1 MNINQM
7 KASIA
12 KFRKADLSVIK
23 DAKLRAK
30 GQKLQ
35 DKEKGFTLL
44 ELLVVIALLA
54 TLATAALIAY
64 ENVGDNAQAAAAA
77 NTASTIDRAIRTYK
91 AVEGVYPNQW
101 DNLADAA
108 AASTSPIPFAPE
120 AMTSFLATWVAPAS
134 GAAFHDE
141 VTEALEEAGIEELQM
156 VTGIGIDVAPNRA
169 HNESTNPG
177 LAAEYEIE
185 DLGIDGQNLA
195 VVPTG
200 TCGAAPA
207 FGGAIPTVAYDGV
220 TAPTANEI
228 QNAYADI
235 LEGDECHMVVAFGFG
250 GDAAASTSFSRVAVA
265 QSPTYA
271 RQEVVDPSSEYAR
284 FIGLFHLAELADT
297 DGTDG
302 PTAGDTWEVRD
313 TARLLAVI
321 ATDGSN
327 IDQLNADA
335 QAN

>member
-1 MNINQM
+1 MNINEM
-7 KASIA
+7 KSAIS

-23 DAKLRAK
+23 DDKLRAK

-35 DKEKGFTLL
+35 GKQKGFTLL

-64 ENVGDNAQAAAAA
+64 ENVGDNAEAAAAA

-101 DNLADAA
+101 DNLADAT
-108 AASTSPIPFAPE
+108 AASTSSIPFAP
-120 AMTSFLATWVAPAS
+120 AGMGSFLATWVAPAS
-134 GAAFHDE
+134 GAAFHDAI
-141 VTEALEEAGIEELQM
+141 TEALEEAGIEELQM
-156 VTGIGIDVAPNRA
+156 VTGIGTDVPPNRA
-169 HNESTNPG
+169 HNESANPG

-185 DLGIDGQNLA
+185 EDGIDGQNLA
-195 VVPTG
+195 VIPTN

-207 FGGAIPTVAYDGV
+207 FGGAIPTVSYDG
-220 TAPTANEI
+220 TAATTNEI

-271 RQEVVDPSSEYAR
+271 RQDEVDPSTEYAR
-284 FIGLFHLAELADT
+284 FIGLFHLAELEDT
-297 DGTDG
+297 DGDDA
-302 PTAGDTWEVRD
+302 PSAGDTWEVRD

-327 IDQLNADA
+327 IDDLNADA

>member
-1 MNINQM
+1 M
-7 KASIA
+7 KSAIS

-23 DAKLRAK
+23 DDKLRAK

-35 DKEKGFTLL
+35 GKQKGFTLL

-64 ENVGDNAQAAAAA
+64 ENVGDNAEAAAAA

-101 DNLADAA
+101 DNLADAT
-108 AASTSPIPFAPE
+108 AASTDAIPFAPA

-141 VTEALEEAGIEELQM
+141 ITEALEEAGIEELQM
-156 VTGIGIDVAPNRA
+156 VTGIDADVPPNRA
-169 HNESTNPG
+169 HNESVNG
-177 LAAEYEIE
+177 QAAEYEIE
-185 DLGIDGQNLA
+185 EDGIDGQNLA
-195 VVPTG
+195 VIPTG
-200 TCGAAPA
+200 ACAAGPA
-207 FGGAIPTVAYDGV
+207 FGGTIPTTAWDGTTVA
-220 TAPTANEI
+220 TANEI

-271 RQEVVDPSSEYAR
+271 RQEVVDPSTEYAR
-284 FIGLFHLAELADT
+284 YIGLFHLAELADT
-297 DGTDG
+297 DDDG
-302 PTAGDTWEVRD
+302 VVSAGDTWEVRD
-313 TARLLAVI
+313 SARLLAVI

-327 IDQLNADA
+327 IDDLNADA

>member
-1 MNINQM
+1 MNINEI
-7 KASIA
+7 KSAIS
-12 KFRKADLSVIK
+12 KFRKADLAVIK
-23 DAKLRAK
+23 DDKLRAK

-35 DKEKGFTLL
+35 GKQKGFTLL

-64 ENVGDNAQAAAAA
+64 ENVGDNAEAAAAA

-101 DNLADAA
+101 DNLADAT
-108 AASTSPIPFAPE
+108 AASTSPIPFAPA

-134 GAAFHDE
+134 GTAFHDE
-141 VTEALEEAGIEELQM
+141 ITEALEEAGIEELQM
-156 VTGIGIDVAPNRA
+156 VTGIGADVPPNRA
-169 HNESTNPG
+169 HNESVNPG

-185 DLGIDGQNLA
+185 EDGIDGQNLA
-195 VVPTG
+195 VIPTG
-200 TCGAAPA
+200 ACAAAPA
-207 FGGAIPTVAYDGV
+207 FGGTIPTTAYDGV
-220 TAPTANEI
+220 TVATANEI

-271 RQEVVDPSSEYAR
+271 RQEVVNPSTEYAR
-284 FIGLFHLAELADT
+284 YIGLFHLAELEDT
-297 DGTDG
+297 DGDG
-302 PTAGDTWEVRD
+302 VASAGDTWEVRD
-313 TARLLAVI
+313 SARLLAVI

-327 IDQLNADA
+327 IDDLNADA

>member
-1 MNINQM
+1 MNIKEM
-7 KASIA
+7 KSAIS

-23 DAKLRAK
+23 DDALRAK

-35 DKEKGFTLL
+35 GKQKGFTLL

-64 ENVGDNAQAAAAA
+64 ENVGDNAEAAAAA

-101 DNLADAA
+101 DNLADAT
-108 AASTSPIPFAPE
+108 AASTSAIPFAPA

-141 VTEALEEAGIEELQM
+141 ITEALEEAGIEELQM
-156 VTGIGIDVAPNRA
+156 VTGIDADVPPNRA
-169 HNESTNPG
+169 HNESVNTQ
-177 LAAEYEIE
+177 AAEYEIE
-185 DLGIDGQNLA
+185 EDGIDGQNLA
-195 VVPTG
+195 VIPTG
-200 TCGAAPA
+200 ACAAAPA
-207 FGGAIPTVAYDGV
+207 FGGAIPTTAYDGV
-220 TAPTANEI
+220 TVATANEI

-271 RQEVVDPSSEYAR
+271 RQEVVDPSAEYAR
-284 FIGLFHLAELADT
+284 FIGLFHLAELEDT

-327 IDQLNADA
+327 IDDLNADA

>member
-1 MNINQM
+1 M
-7 KASIA
+7 KSAIS

-23 DAKLRAK
+23 DDKLRAK

-35 DKEKGFTLL
+35 GKQKGFTLL

-64 ENVGDNAQAAAAA
+64 ENVGDNAEAAAAA

-101 DNLADAA
+101 DNLADAT
-108 AASTSPIPFAPE
+108 AASTSAIPFAPA

-141 VTEALEEAGIEELQM
+141 ITEALEEAGIEELQM
-156 VTGIGIDVAPNRA
+156 VTGIGADVPPNRA
-169 HNESTNPG
+169 HNESVNPT
-177 LAAEYEIE
+177 LAQEYEIE

-195 VVPTG
+195 VIPTG
-200 TCGAAPA
+200 ACIAAPT
-207 FGGAIPTVAYDGV
+207 FGGAIPTAAYDG
-220 TAPTANEI
+220 TTPTLNSL

-271 RQEVVDPSSEYAR
+271 RQEVVDPSAEYAR
-284 FIGLFHLAELADT
+284 YIGLFHLAELEDT

-327 IDQLNADA
+327 IDDLNADA

>member
-1 MNINQM
+1 MNINEM
-7 KASIA
+7 KSAIS

-23 DAKLRAK
+23 DDKLRAK

-35 DKEKGFTLL
+35 GKQKGFTLL

-64 ENVGDNAQAAAAA
+64 ENVGDNAEAAAAA

-101 DNLADAA
+101 DNLADAT
-108 AASTSPIPFAPE
+108 AASTDAIPFAPT
-120 AMTSFLATWVAPAS
+120 AMTTFLATWVAPAS

-141 VTEALEEAGIEELQM
+141 ITEALEEAGIEELQM
-156 VTGIGIDVAPNRA
+156 VTGIDADVPPNRA
-169 HNESTNPG
+169 HNESVNG
-177 LAAEYEIE
+177 QAAEYEIE
-185 DLGIDGQNLA
+185 EDGIDGQNLA
-195 VVPTG
+195 VIPTG
-200 TCGAAPA
+200 ACAAGPA
-207 FGGAIPTVAYDGV
+207 FGGTIPTTAWDGTTVA
-220 TAPTANEI
+220 TANEI

-271 RQEVVDPSSEYAR
+271 RQEVVDPSTEYAR
-284 FIGLFHLAELADT
+284 YIGLFHLAELADT
-297 DGTDG
+297 DDDG
-302 PTAGDTWEVRD
+302 VVSAGDTWEVRD
-313 TARLLAVI
+313 SARLLAVI

-327 IDQLNADA
+327 IDDLNADA

>member
-1 MNINQM
+1 MNIQEM
-7 KASIA
+7 KSAIS

-23 DAKLRAK
+23 DDKLRAK

-35 DKEKGFTLL
+35 GKQKGFTLL

-64 ENVGDNAQAAAAA
+64 ENVGDNAEAAAAA

-101 DNLADAA
+101 DNLADAT
-108 AASTSPIPFAPE
+108 AASTSAIPFAPA
-120 AMTSFLATWVAPAS
+120 AMGSFLATWVAPAS
-134 GAAFHDE
+134 AAAFHDE
-141 VTEALEEAGIEELQM
+141 ITEALEEAGIEELQM
-156 VTGIGIDVAPNRA
+156 VTGIDADVPPNRA
-169 HNESTNPG
+169 HNESVNTQ
-177 LAAEYEIE
+177 AAEYEIE
-185 DLGIDGQNLA
+185 EDGINGQNLA
-195 VVPTG
+195 VIPTG
-200 TCGAAPA
+200 ACAGAPA
-207 FGGAIPTVAYDGV
+207 FGGTIPTTAYDGTV
-220 TAPTANEI
+220 ATANEI

-271 RQEVVDPSSEYAR
+271 RQEVVDPSTEYAR
-284 FIGLFHLAELADT
+284 FIGLFHLAELEDT
-297 DGTDG
+297 DGNDVAS
-302 PTAGDTWEVRD
+302 AGDTWEVRD

-327 IDQLNADA
+327 IDDLNADA

>member
-1 MNINQM
+1 MNIKEM
-7 KASIA
+7 KSAIS

-23 DAKLRAK
+23 DDNLRAK

-35 DKEKGFTLL
+35 GKQKGFTLL

-64 ENVGDNAQAAAAA
+64 ENVGDNAEAAAAA

-101 DNLADAA
+101 DNLADAT
-108 AASTSPIPFAPE
+108 AASNSAVPFAPA

-134 GAAFHDE
+134 GALYHDE
-141 VTEALEEAGIEELQM
+141 ITEALEEAGIEELQM
-156 VTGIGIDVAPNRA
+156 VTGIGTDVPPNRA
-169 HNESTNPG
+169 HNESVNPG

-185 DLGIDGQNLA
+185 EDGIDGQNLA
-195 VVPTG
+195 VIPTG
-200 TCGAAPA
+200 ACAAAPA
-207 FGGAIPTVAYDGV
+207 FGGTIPNTAWDGTTVA
-220 TAPTANEI
+220 TTNEI

-271 RQEVVDPSSEYAR
+271 RQDEVDPSTEYAR
-284 FIGLFHLAELADT
+284 FIGLFHLAELEDT
-297 DGTDG
+297 DGDDL
-302 PTAGDTWEVRD
+302 PSAGDTWEVRD
-313 TARLLAVI
+313 SARLLAII

-327 IDQLNADA
+327 IDDLNADA